1 MTTTTAKCATCNAP
15 ITAGMNRCKYCGSDL
30 YFTSKE
36 GMWILTREGN
46 EVEVLKRSMVDI
58 PTFSSQQDG
67 REYSGGGD
75 GGTLTRSSV
84 GSGYIIFQSDMDIDA
99 ANNKRRELDR
109 RLARPL
115 YRRMFWMVVVG
126 LIAYAILFIVVNLT

>member
-36 GMWILTREGN
+36 GMWVLAREGDA
-46 EVEVLKRSMVDI
+46 VEVLKRSAVSV
-58 PTFSSQQDG
+58 PTFSSQDGG
-67 REYSGGGD
+67 REYSGGG
-75 GGTLTRSSV
+75 GRFTRSSV
-84 GSGYIIFQSDMDIDA
+84 GSGYIIFQSDMDIEA

-115 YRRMFWMVVVG
+115 YKRIFWMVLFG
-126 LIAYAILFIVVNLT
+126 LMGYAALFIMVNLT